1 MLSISENC
9 ENSLFLFL
17 ANLGI
22 CLLCVCMCVCFFLS
36 AVLILFEG
44 KGHLKKL
51 IPKLQSEMS
60 YIKNFLNVV
69 YIFLK
74 ALCEIVCTS
83 IS

>member
-1 MLSISENC
+1 MP
-9 ENSLFLFL
+9 F
-17 ANLGI
+17 
-22 CLLCVCMCVCFFLS
+22 MCVCVCLFFLS

-44 KGHLKKL
+44 KGPLKKL

>member
-1 MLSISENC
+1 MP
-9 ENSLFLFL
+9 F
-17 ANLGI
+17 
-22 CLLCVCMCVCFFLS
+22 MCVYVCLFFLS

-74 ALCEIVCTS
+74 ALCESLYIYFLIYT
-83 IS
+83 